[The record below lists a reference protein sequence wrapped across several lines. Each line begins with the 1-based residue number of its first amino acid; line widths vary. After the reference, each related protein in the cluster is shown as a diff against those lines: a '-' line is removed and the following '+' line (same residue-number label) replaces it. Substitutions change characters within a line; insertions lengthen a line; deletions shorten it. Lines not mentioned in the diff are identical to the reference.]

1 MGFGLLL
8 EMYVFS
14 FIIRSDSVRLIQVR
28 TNAFL
33 SVAHFSFVPE
43 LGEAEQCGSA
53 GDGTNAFEELSVVVL
68 NATVSNSSESWVL
81 SPAMA
86 PGEEEISS
94 PKNFEEK
101 KKDRKKGWGERGMAT
116 KLITERAG

>member
-1 MGFGLLL
+1 MITKLCIYHNGIRLI
-8 EMYVFS
+8 VRNVCVS

-43 LGEAEQCGSA
+43 LGEAEQRGSA
-53 GDGTNAFEELSVVVL
+53 GDGTHAFEELSVVVL

-94 PKNFEEK
+94 PKNFEK
-101 KKDRKKGWGERGMAT
+101 KKG
-116 KLITERAG
+116 LQL